1 MDTLLSMRVFQAVV
15 DHHGFSAAADHLDL
29 SKAMVSKHIMHLE
42 RRLGARLLNRNSRH
56 LSLTEP
62 GRTYLQRCRSVLEEL
77 DEVEA
82 VISRANVN
90 PRGEIRVTAPMW
102 LANTEFTGLLSEF
115 RTLYPEVTFDFDI
128 SGRFVDIVEEGF
140 DLALRASQTLNPS
153 LIARP
158 LLAMPFRLV
167 ASPDYLQR
175 RGHPEKPADM
185 RAHDMLT
192 YSLVSKRG
200 QARLHGPEGEVT
212 LRMTSV
218 MASNNEF
225 LLYQAALQG
234 MGVGL
239 LPEGLVSHDLAAGRL
254 CELLPDYRLPAPS
267 LYAVYTSRRY
277 MTSKIRLF
285 IDFLSARMGAH
296 MSVPR

>member
-1 MDTLLSMRVFQAVV
+1 MDTLLSMQVFQAVV
-15 DHHGFSAAADHLDL
+15 DHHGFSAAADQMGL

-62 GRTYLQRCRSVLEEL
+62 GRTYLQRCRRMLEEL

-82 VISRANVN
+82 VISRAHVN

-102 LANTEFTGLLSEF
+102 LANSEFTGLLSEF
-115 RTLYPEVTFDFDI
+115 RLLYPEVTFDFDI

-158 LLAMPFRLV
+158 LMAMPFKLV
-167 ASPDYLQR
+167 ASPDYLTR
-175 RGHPEKPADM
+175 RGHPLTPDDM
-185 RAHDMLT
+185 QHHDMLT
-192 YSLVSKRG
+192 YSLVSRQG
-200 QARLHGPEGEVT
+200 QARLSGPDGEIT
-212 LRMTSV
+212 LHMTSV

-225 LLYQAALQG
+225 MLYRAALQG
-234 MGVGL
+234 MGVGM
-239 LPEGLVSHDLAAGRL
+239 LPEGLLSRDLKAGRL
-254 CELLPDYRLPAPS
+254 QELLPDYQPPAQP
-267 LYAVYTSRRY
+267 LYAVYSSRRH

-285 IDFLSARMGAH
+285 INFLSERMGA
-296 MSVPR
+296 P

>member
-15 DHHGFSAAADHLDL
+15 EYHGFSAAADHLDL

-82 VISRANVN
+82 VISRAHVN

-115 RTLYPEVTFDFDI
+115 RTLYPDVTFDFDV

-140 DLALRASQTLNPS
+140 DLALRASQTLNPN

-167 ASPDYLQR
+167 ASPDYLTR

-185 RAHDMLT
+185 RSHDMLT
-192 YSLVSKRG
+192 YSLVSKQG
-200 QARLHGPEGEVT
+200 QARLLGPDGEVT
-212 LRMTSV
+212 LRMPSV
-218 MASNNEF
+218 LSSNNEF
-225 LLYQAALQG
+225 LLYQAVLQG

-239 LPEGLVSHDLAAGRL
+239 LPEGLLSHDLEAGRL
-254 CELLPDYRLPAPS
+254 CELLPQYRLAPQP
-267 LYAVYTSRRY
+267 LYAVYSSRRHMTSR
-277 MTSKIRLF
+277 IRLF
-285 IDFLSARMGAH
+285 IDFLSNRMGQ
-296 MSVPR
+296 